1 MKKYI
6 VIVTVILL
14 VLVSLFFI
22 YKNYNEKKYS
32 ENISNALNSA
42 TQIAIISETVT
53 SLYSTVWRDA
63 IYEEGAYND
72 YKSPYYR
79 LRFNSALSL
88 ARKDEN
94 IKKALDEIDSN
105 LSKLVPVMGELKNP
119 PSRFTETYSDVV
131 ELYTASVEYSNLAKD
146 PSGSL
151 LTFSQKRNDLSS
163 KISNLITKIK
173 VKE

>member
-79 LRFNSALSL
+79 LRFNSVWQE
-88 ARKDEN
+88 KM
-94 IKKALDEIDSN
+94 KT
-105 LSKLVPVMGELKNP
+105 SKRL
-119 PSRFTETYSDVV
+119 
-131 ELYTASVEYSNLAKD
+131 
-146 PSGSL
+146 
-151 LTFSQKRNDLSS
+151 
-163 KISNLITKIK
+163 
-173 VKE
+173 